1 MAEPSSITSG
11 QPRNKLLC
19 DRLAANGA
27 DRATNVHRPGRR
39 ILTQAFRLGEVQ

>member
-1 MAEPSSITSG
+1 MAEPSSNTAG
-11 QPRNKLLC
+11 QSRNKLLC
-19 DRLAANGA
+19 GRLAARSA